1 MASIQA
7 DLVPEVVEK
16 EMGIKITRQVVIG
29 LVAIVLIAGC
39 LIEAGAQRRRH
50 RRRRPSTPRI
60 TNPAII
66 TPPSDSSSS
75 GADSTTTDNQTGA
88 QQKTDDPDEVKRNI
102 RSLST
107 QVDKLNERLSQMQES
122 QKSLV
127 DLERLTRA
135 EQRSESLRAQLRD
148 VQEKETQIQGRAD
161 ELEYALQPENIER
174 AVAMYGTTHPEVA
187 REQRRRQ
194 LEGEKAKVR
203 AQLDTLEQSRMRLE
217 TAVAA
222 ADVEVDRLRQKMDAA
237 DAAAIQ
243 NAQTNGQST
252 GTTSPAAQPYPSPT
266 PSPSPFPQ

>member
-1 MASIQA
+1 MASVQA
-7 DLVPEVVEK
+7 DLVPAVVEK
-16 EMGIKITRQVVIG
+16 EMGIKITRQMVIG

-203 AQLDTLEQSRMRLE
+203 AQLDTLEQSRTRLE

>member
-1 MASIQA
+1 
-7 DLVPEVVEK
+7 VVEK
-16 EMGIKITRQVVIG
+16 EMGIKITRQMVIG

-39 LIEAGAQRRRH
+39 LIDAGAQRRRH

-75 GADSTTTDNQTGA
+75 AADSTTTTDNQTGA
-88 QQKTDDPDEVKRNI
+88 EQKTDPNEVRRTI

-161 ELEYALQPENIER
+161 ELEYALQPANIER
-174 AVAMYGTTHPEVA
+174 AVAMYGTTHPEEA
-187 REQRRRQ
+187 REQRRKQ

-203 AQLDTLEQSRMRLE
+203 AQLDTLEKSRTRLE
-217 TAVAA
+217 TAIAA
-222 ADVEVDRLRQKMDAA
+222 AEVEVDRLREKMDAA

-252 GTTSPAAQPYPSPT
+252 GTTSPPAQPYPSPT

>member
-1 MASIQA
+1 
-7 DLVPEVVEK
+7 
-16 EMGIKITRQVVIG
+16 MGIKITRQMVIG

-194 LEGEKAKVR
+194 LEGEKVKVR
-203 AQLDTLEQSRMRLE
+203 AQLDTLEQSRTRLE

>member
-1 MASIQA
+1 M
-7 DLVPEVVEK
+7 V
-16 EMGIKITRQVVIG
+16 IKGTRQIVIG
-29 LVAIVLIAGC
+29 LVAIVLVAGC
-39 LIEAGAQRRRH
+39 LIDAGAQRRRH

-66 TPPSDSSSS
+66 TSPSDSSGSA
-75 GADSTTTDNQTGA
+75 GDSTTTDNQTGA
-88 QQKTDDPDEVKRNI
+88 EQKTDDPNEVRRTI

-107 QVDKLNERLSQMQES
+107 QVDKLNERLGQMQES

-161 ELEYALQPENIER
+161 ELEYALQPANIER
-174 AVAMYGTTHPEVA
+174 AVAMYGTTHPEEA
-187 REQRRRQ
+187 REQRRKQ

-203 AQLDTLEQSRMRLE
+203 AQLDTLEKSRTRLE
-217 TAVAA
+217 TAIAA
-222 ADVEVDRLRQKMDAA
+222 AEVEVDRLREKMDAA

-252 GTTSPAAQPYPSPT
+252 GTTSPPAQPYPSPT
-266 PSPSPFPQ
+266 PSPSPSPR

>member
-1 MASIQA
+1 
-7 DLVPEVVEK
+7 
-16 EMGIKITRQVVIG
+16 MGIKVTRQIVIG
-29 LVAIVLIAGC
+29 LVVILLVAGC
-39 LIEAGAQRRRH
+39 LIDAGAQRRRH

-66 TPPSDSSSS
+66 TSPSDSSSS
-75 GADSTTTDNQTGA
+75 AGDSTTTTDNQTGVE
-88 QQKTDDPDEVKRNI
+88 QKTDDPNEVRRTI

-107 QVDKLNERLSQMQES
+107 QVDKLNERLGQMQES

-161 ELEYALQPENIER
+161 ELDYALQPENIER

-194 LEGEKAKVR
+194 LEGEKGKVR
-203 AQLDTLEQSRMRLE
+203 AQLDTLEQSRTRLE
-217 TAVAA
+217 TAIAA

-252 GTTSPAAQPYPSPT
+252 GTTSPQSQPYPSPT

>member
-1 MASIQA
+1 
-7 DLVPEVVEK
+7 
-16 EMGIKITRQVVIG
+16 MGIKVTRQMVIG

-39 LIEAGAQRRRH
+39 LIDAGAQRRRH

-66 TPPSDSSSS
+66 TSPSDSSSS
-75 GADSTTTDNQTGA
+75 AGDSTTTDNQTGA
-88 QQKTDDPDEVKRNI
+88 EQKTNDPNEVRRTI

-127 DLERLTRA
+127 DLERLKRA

-161 ELEYALQPENIER
+161 ELDDALQPANIER
-174 AVAMYGTTHPEVA
+174 AVAMYGTTHPEEA
-187 REQRRRQ
+187 REQRRKQ

-203 AQLDTLEQSRMRLE
+203 AQLDTLEQSRTRLE
-217 TAVAA
+217 TAIAA
-222 ADVEVDRLRQKMDAA
+222 AEVEVDRLRQKMDAD
-237 DAAAIQ
+237 DAAASQ

-252 GTTSPAAQPYPSPT
+252 VTTSPPAQPYPSPT
-266 PSPSPFPQ
+266 PSPSPFPQS